1 MTVGL
6 AVSIG
11 RRLFR
16 TGNSRSDD
24 SVSRL
29 GDGRVREAEEL
40 CAGVLEKRK
49 KVFGPEHPDAIR
61 AMADLAGVLG
71 LEKKYAESEKV
82 GREALE
88 EIGHRVLGDKDPT
101 MAILFYNLGALEG
114 LRNRT
119 DEAITLLN
127 KAIDAGLPPGVP
139 ENIEK
144 DPDLT
149 PLHGSDKFLALVAH
163 GREVAKATSKGG

>member
-49 KVFGPEHPDAIR
+49 KVFGPEHPDTIR